1 MTPERWARLKSL
13 FADAVA
19 AAADERARLLAG
31 VEAEDPELARELA
44 GLLVA
49 DPGDDYATDDL
60 TVTNRAGRGVAA
72 EALPG
77 QIDRYVILGELGR
90 GGMGRVLLAERADGA
105 YRQKVA
111 LKILSGGRLASEE
124 ARRRFV
130 AERQILARL
139 SHPAI
144 ARLIDGGSTP
154 EGEPFLVTEWI
165 DGLPLDAYCCER
177 KLDGEAVVRL
187 FVEICDAVDS
197 AHRALVVHRDLKPSN
212 VVVTAEGEP
221 KLLDFG
227 IAKLLDPQAG
237 EGAFETRYGYAPLT
251 PRYASPEQV
260 RGEPVTVAT
269 DVYSLGVVLFELL
282 TGRSPYGDGPMTP
295 AALAVAIC
303 EDDPPAPSTTV
314 TTRDA
319 GAGAPGEPPP
329 VRRRWLA
336 GDLDAIVLRALQKD
350 PQRRYGSVA
359 ALGAD
364 LRRFLAGEPVEA
376 RRPTLAYRASRWV
389 GRHRLATAA
398 ALLLLVIGVLF
409 VVQRERQLE
418 ATRRERDKAEAVL
431 GLLVEV
437 FGEADPQ
444 RAQGRSITVEQ
455 ALDRGAAQAQA
466 RLRHDSLAEATL
478 LDAIGTVYSNLGLYD
493 RAAPLLQRALAL
505 RRSSYPPGS
514 LEIAEVERHLGELEL
529 RRGDYRPARAR
540 LESALA
546 AYRRHPGREAAIS
559 ALLVDLAQLETEQEG
574 DVRRAERLAR
584 EALAMQQRALDAAD
598 PQMAATLDVL
608 GSLAYG
614 RGAYSGA
621 ERHFR
626 DGLAL
631 RRRALGEE
639 HPATIQSMD
648 NLANALYARGRT
660 AESVELFQ
668 RVVAARRRV
677 LGDRHPEVAVGL
689 NNLGSTFSAEGRFA
703 EAEPLLR
710 EATEI
715 AAAALAPNHLAHG
728 TYLGNLAQAVQGL
741 GRLQEAEALLR
752 RALAA
757 TEKALGGE
765 HQDTAM
771 ALHNLAANL
780 GKQGRFAAAEP
791 LYRRA
796 LDVYARTLP
805 PDHDFPSFTQAEL
818 ARLAIRRGDGAEA
831 ERLLRQALAVRR
843 RVLDAGHW
851 RVAVVELALGQA
863 LALQGRADEG
873 VAISEA
879 AWQRMASALGRDN
892 PRAREAAEDVGRT
905 WERLGRGDA
914 GVWRQRA
921 EAAAAPSR

>member
-1 MTPERWARLKSL
+1 MTPQRWARLKSL

-19 AAADERARLLAG
+19 VAADERARLLAG
-31 VEAEDPELARELA
+31 VAAEDPELARELE
-44 GLLVA
+44 GLLAA
-49 DPGDDYATDDL
+49 DPGGGYATDDP
-60 TVTNRAGRGVAA
+60 TVTLGAGGGVAA
-72 EALPG
+72 DALPG

-111 LKILSGGRLASEE
+111 LKILSGGRLAGEE

-154 EGEPFLVTEWI
+154 GGEPFLVTEWI
-165 DGLPLDAYCCER
+165 DGLPLDAYCRER

-212 VVVTAEGEP
+212 VLVTAEGEP

-227 IAKLLDPQAG
+227 IAKLLDPEAG
-237 EGAFETRYGYAPLT
+237 EGLFETRYGHAPLT

-282 TGRSPYGDGPMTP
+282 TGRSPYGEGSMTP
-295 AALAVAIC
+295 AALAWAIC
-303 EDDPPAPSTTV
+303 EDEPPAPSTTV
-314 TTRDA
+314 PARDGGDA
-319 GAGAPGEPPP
+319 APGEPPP

-359 ALGAD
+359 ALAAD
-364 LRRFLAGEPVEA
+364 LRRFLAGQPVEA
-376 RRPTLAYRASRWV
+376 RRPTLAYRTSRWV
-389 GRHRLATAA
+389 GRHRLAAAA
-398 ALLLLVIGVLF
+398 ALVLLLVGVLF

-437 FGEADPQ
+437 LGEADPQ

-455 ALDRGAAQAQA
+455 ALDRGAAQARA
-466 RLRHDSLAEATL
+466 RLRRDPLAEATL
-478 LDAIGTVYSNLGLYD
+478 LDAIGTVYSSLGVYD
-493 RAAPLLQRALAL
+493 RAAPLLQRALTL
-505 RRSSYPPGS
+505 RRSSYPRGA
-514 LEIAEVERHLGELEL
+514 LEVAEVERHLGELEL
-529 RRGDYRPARAR
+529 RRGDYAPARAH

-546 AYRRHPGREAAIS
+546 AYRRHPRREAAIS

-574 DVRRAERLAR
+574 DVERAERLAR
-584 EALAMQQRALDAAD
+584 EALAMQQRALDTAD
-598 PQMAATLDVL
+598 PEMAATLDVL
-608 GSLAYG
+608 GSIAYG
-614 RGAYSGA
+614 RGAYPDA

-631 RRRALGEE
+631 RRRALGED
-639 HPATIQSMD
+639 HPATIQSTD
-648 NLANALYARGRT
+648 SLANALYARGRT
-660 AESVELFQ
+660 DESVQLFQ

-677 LGDRHPEVAVGL
+677 LGERHPEVAVAL
-689 NNLGSTFSAEGRFA
+689 NNLGSTYSAEGRFA

-710 EATEI
+710 EAAEI
-715 AAAALAPNHLAHG
+715 AAASLAPNNVARG

-765 HQDTAM
+765 HGDTAL
-771 ALHNLAANL
+771 ALHNLANNL
-780 GKQGRFAAAEP
+780 GKQERFAAAEP

-796 LDVYARTLP
+796 LEIYARTLP
-805 PDHDFPSFTQAEL
+805 PDHDFPTFTQAEL

-831 ERLLRQALAVRR
+831 ERLLRPALAVRR
-843 RVLDAGHW
+843 RVLGGEHW
-851 RVAVVELALGQA
+851 RVAAVELTLGQA
-863 LALQGRADEG
+863 LALEGRADEG
-873 VAISEA
+873 AAMSEA
-879 AWQRMASALGRDN
+879 AWQRMAAALGGDN
-892 PRAREAAEDVGRT
+892 PRVREAAEDVGRT
-905 WERLGRGDA
+905 WERLGRSDA
-914 GVWRQRA
+914 DVWRQRA
-921 EAAAAPSR
+921 AGAAAPSR